1 MLDRPHEFQVRLIC
15 NGLGLANRKRSKM
28 IFIVF
33 GVISLVLLRSLNKFS
48 WYVIQDLLNVVGNAR
63 KSVVIKAR
71 TQY

>member
-1 MLDRPHEFQVRLIC
+1 MLDRPHKFQVRLIC

-28 IFIVF
+28 MFIVF